1 MNHPQSWQNCDQD
14 IKYYIEKL
22 VELAKANLANLTGVY
37 LHGSLAMGSYYRP
50 KSDIDLIIVVDGIVN
65 PSVRKSFSIIVAEF
79 SQKRPTIGNI
89 ELSVITES
97 TAKMAPSPPP
107 YEIHFSNDW
116 HDRIMSEEVNFTKTS
131 TDIDLLS
138 HLLYV
143 KQRGLCLYGKPIE
156 KVFGE
161 IAWEDYMHAVMDDFK
176 WIIDDQH
183 ILETPYYSVLNIC
196 RTLQLTRE
204 DRHLVHSK
212 DEGGEWGLLNI
223 PDEHHSVIQKSLE
236 VYRSDAVIPE
246 VDRRTGGVIW
256 DQNELLAIRDYA
268 RSSLSK

>member
-1 MNHPQSWQNCDQD
+1 MNHPQSWQKCDRD
-14 IKYYIEKL
+14 IKDYIEQL

-50 KSDIDLIIVVDGIVN
+50 KSDIDLIIVVANELKPG
-65 PSVRKSFSIIVAEF
+65 VRKILSKTVAEY

-89 ELSVITES
+89 ELSVITEA
-97 TAKMAPSPPP
+97 TAKKTPNPPP
-107 YEIHFSNDW
+107 YEIHVSSDW
-116 HDRIMSEEVNFTKTS
+116 HDRIMSEEVDYTKTS

-143 KQRGLCLYGKPIE
+143 KQRGLCIYGKPME

-161 IAWEDYMHAVMDDFK
+161 IAWEDYMYAVLDDFK
-176 WIIDDQH
+176 WIIEDQH

-196 RTLQLTRE
+196 RTLQLMRE
-204 DRHLVHSK
+204 GKHLVHSK
-212 DEGGEWGLLNI
+212 DEGGEWGLSNI

-236 VYRSDAVIPE
+236 VYRSDAVVPE
-246 VDRRTGGVIW
+246 ENRRTGNVTW
-256 DQNELLAIRDYA
+256 DQNQLLAFRDFA
-268 RSSLSK
+268 RTKF